1 MAKANDMEQWGYA
14 LTRHAALMLSVAIN
28 TQGRRAA
35 AASLLVS
42 SSASNRRLLLLKEP
56 ILRARAKCQ

>member
-28 TQGRRAA
+28 TQGGGRRAA

-42 SSASNRRLLLLKEP
+42 SSASNRRLLLIK
-56 ILRARAKCQ
+56 